1 MNATKQEPSV
11 FDRAKTVSALD
22 AAERFAGIKPARAGR
37 RIKACC
43 PLHSE
48 RTPSCVFYENGTFYC
63 FGCHAGGTA
72 IDFTMAYF
80 HESSL
85 EAAKRIVSAF
95 GLGEV
100 TGFDPKAREAA
111 RERADLRESIR
122 RTASFTHAVQC
133 AVIHWCVDQMDRL
146 DPNDDS
152 EETEALLETLLKLKT
167 DAENLSD
174 AINTLENAD
183 RMGNLQALLASVSK
197 VSRERYAMLKTWDRI
212 RGTCY
217 VRGMRA

>member
-1 MNATKQEPSV
+1 MKETRQESI

-22 AAERFAGIKPARAGR
+22 AAERFAGIEGR
-37 RIKACC
+37 RIGRRTKACC

-63 FGCHAGGTA
+63 FGCHAGGTS

-80 HESSL
+80 HESSFD
-85 EAAKRIVSAF
+85 AAKRIIAAF

-100 TGFDPKAREAA
+100 GAPDPDAGREARQA
-111 RERADLRESIR
+111 RDVRESIR
-122 RTASFTHAVQC
+122 QTASFTHAVQC
-133 AVIHWCVDQMDRL
+133 AVIHWCEDRLDTL

-152 EETEALLETLLKLKT
+152 EENEQLLETLLKLKN
-167 DAENLSD
+167 DAENLTD
-174 AINTLENAD
+174 AINALENAN
-183 RMGNLQALLASVSK
+183 RTGNLQALLGSASK

-212 RGTCY
+212 QGTCY
-217 VRGMRA
+217 VRGMRS